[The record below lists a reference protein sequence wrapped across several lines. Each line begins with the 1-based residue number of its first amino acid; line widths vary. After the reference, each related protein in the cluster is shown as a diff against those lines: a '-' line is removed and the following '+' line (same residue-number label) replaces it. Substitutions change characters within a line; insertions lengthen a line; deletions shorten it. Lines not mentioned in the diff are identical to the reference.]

1 MDIDPLV
8 CPKSGP
14 LAICVL
20 IIAAHVLSFR
30 KSVVGLLSSSCP
42 FVLIFVTA

>member
-14 LAICVL
+14 LAVCVL
-20 IIAAHVLSFR
+20 IIAAHALSFR
-30 KSVVGLLSSSCP
+30 KSVVALLSSSCP
-42 FVLIFVTA
+42 FMPVFVTA